1 VVGKTAALSFGDAGR
16 DDVALMKPLLDALA
30 TLTVVRPLRALRFE
44 GSSVLRCDL
53 SHRLR

>member
-1 VVGKTAALSFGDAGR
+1 MVGKTAALSFGDAGR